1 MKMLFSINKKP
12 NLPINK
18 PPVEKKQNSIEKNEL
33 FQAISYSFRYGMMAR
48 VQNTSNC
55 SSCGK

>member
-1 MKMLFSINKKP
+1 MKMLFSINKKH
-12 NLPINK
+12 NLPMNK
-18 PPVEKKQNSIEKNEL
+18 TSMENTPNSIEKKEL

>member
-12 NLPINK
+12 NPIINN
-18 PPVEKKQNSIEKNEL
+18 PTVEKIQKTIEKKEL

>member
-1 MKMLFSINKKP
+1 MLFSINKKP
-12 NLPINK
+12 NPIINN
-18 PPVEKKQNSIEKNEL
+18 PTVEKIQKTIEKKEL